1 MSRCLNCL
9 APLTVFD
16 LIRSTWTLGPKPK
29 KNKKKK
35 GDKSKLNRD
44 PEKNTDFKIDRENG
58 NDEIEAEG
66 RDPKTLSEIAK
77 PFNEIEAPI
86 KCSTANNAIP
96 STNGI
101 SLVSGSSI
109 PPEADAEIPGEIHNV
124 LDDNAQTPPVLEA
137 SIPVQLPQ
145 DNSLKSSDINTG
157 DRLDALAR
165 ERSALREEV
174 AQLRRSLE
182 EIQEKHE
189 QDLFSVREQLKE
201 TQGEKEHAETQYR
214 NLLGKV
220 NTIRSQLGDRLK
232 ADAVSLRLYPSSCQ
246 AYIETGRSVASE
258 DSNRGTRGAMWESTR
273 AKRGSCFRTG
283 QNGGRGRAAIQGA
296 IKSPQS
302 NYAVSTEL
310 VQRER
315 RPCSTRDS
323 GQGRIYSSQAGDA
336 RMGGPRKGRTLSSRE
351 HYGEGYGFGR
361 TIVKSTRSPR
371 KSGFRTRYPVI
382 DCRRTPESTTR
393 NSGWLVFKVLHIIT
407 WN

>member
-9 APLTVFD
+9 APFTVFD
-16 LIRSTWTLGPKPK
+16 LIRSTWTLGPKAK

-44 PEKNTDFKIDRENG
+44 PEKNIDFKIEQENG

-66 RDPKTLSEIAK
+66 TDPKTLSEIAK

-86 KCSTANNAIP
+86 KSSTANNAIS

-109 PPEADAEIPGEIHNV
+109 SLEADAELPGEMHHV
-124 LDDNAQTPPVLEA
+124 VDDNAQTPPVLEA

-145 DNSLKSSDINTG
+145 DNSLKSSDVNTG

-189 QDLFSVREQLKE
+189 EDLFSVREQLEE

-232 ADAVSLRLYPSSCQ
+232 ADAVSLRLHSASCQ
-246 AYIETGRSVASE
+246 AYTETGRSVASE
-258 DSNRGTRGAMWESTR
+258 DSNRGTRGAMWNSTR

-296 IKSPQS
+296 IKSTQS
-302 NYAVSTEL
+302 NYTVSAEL
-310 VQRER
+310 VQRKR
-315 RPCSTRDS
+315 RPCSTRDT
-323 GQGRIYSSQAGDA
+323 GQGRIRSS
-336 RMGGPRKGRTLSSRE
+336 
-351 HYGEGYGFGR
+351 
-361 TIVKSTRSPR
+361 
-371 KSGFRTRYPVI
+371 
-382 DCRRTPESTTR
+382 
-393 NSGWLVFKVLHIIT
+393 
-407 WN
+407 